1 LLQLPV
7 FATIRPVFTHE
18 PRRGSRQFHFAGQC
32 QRKRERNGRRDGITA
47 TTLFLKPYLPTRL
60 ENWRPASP
68 IRAQRAPALP
78 DAPRRNASCR
88 LL

>member
-32 QRKRERNGRRDGITA
+32 QRKRERKGRRDGITA
-47 TTLFLKPYLPTRL
+47 TTLFLKRYLPTRL
-60 ENWRPASP
+60 ENWRPGQSDPGAS
-68 IRAQRAPALP
+68 RAGVARCAVAE
-78 DAPRRNASCR
+78 RFM
-88 LL
+88 